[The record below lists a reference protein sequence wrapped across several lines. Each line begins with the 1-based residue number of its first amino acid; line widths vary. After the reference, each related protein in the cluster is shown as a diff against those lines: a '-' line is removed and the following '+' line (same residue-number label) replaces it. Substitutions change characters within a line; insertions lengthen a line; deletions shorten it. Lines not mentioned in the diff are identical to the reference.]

1 MQEIVDDSATPNKG
15 RLKNATRRI
24 LAPAGITIAL
34 LVVASAISLFV
45 RAPYLAS
52 FFGGDDW
59 DLLCEIGLYRCG
71 RQGLLAGWLSP
82 EGPHLMALWKA
93 FFHLEWLLFGLRVE
107 AFHVVI
113 ALVHACSAV
122 LLFGIAR
129 RWGVSAFGSIVMSLT
144 WAGAAFG
151 GWDNPTL
158 WLMCGMA
165 PMALCFLFLSLW
177 FAIDVDSPRRRDRW
191 WMASFLGLAML
202 TWSDMVLLAPVIMLQ
217 VALRLGPRET
227 LRRARRWIAA
237 WLVPVVLIGLPTAGF
252 VAIILQIASA
262 ARPADRFQDLG
273 PRRLVSRTSCQL
285 AVAMGSLTYGTVREP
300 DLANSDLFRTTRPAI
315 PDEALAPKFAIAGA
329 MVLALLLLRQHVQWG
344 YLANFVALSG
354 VFLFAANA
362 GGKGM
367 SFHDAIN
374 HGHYLYFA
382 CLLCCVSFGVLADG
396 LWMRYERCRIFI
408 VVIAVMLAP
417 LFLAHQRQVAVQ
429 AAAIHRLMFDVGRV
443 EFKQSR
449 EILERLSLAATQKG
463 AVVRFPDSPID
474 LQAPSHRYWP
484 IAAFYSLCFPA
495 GLPNLEVIDP
505 AEATTRDLEQA
516 VELLRG
522 QHAKYAV
529 RWASL
534 MVAYYPV
541 LKSLVWLNQV
551 VDAHH
556 PAVAIPNIEVT
567 LASASY
573 QLEELAELGIGATA
587 NELRFQRPT
596 ANDPPTLKREF
607 PAFYQILQKSN
618 QPEAKYLLAVI
629 FQEK

>member
-1 MQEIVDDSATPNKG
+1 MTEPPPNEG
-15 RLKNATRRI
+15 RLKVATGRS
-24 LAPAGITIAL
+24 LAPAVTVIAL
-34 LVVASAISLFV
+34 LVVTSAISLFV

-52 FFGGDDW
+52 FFAGDDW

-71 RQGLLAGWLSP
+71 RLGLLAGWLSP
-82 EGPHLMALWKA
+82 EGPHIMALWKA
-93 FFHLEWLLFGLRVE
+93 IFHLEWLLFGLRVE

-129 RWGVSAFGSIVMSLT
+129 RWGVGVFGSIVMSLN

-165 PMALCFLFLSLW
+165 PLALCFLFLSLW
-177 FAIDVDSPRRRDRW
+177 FAIDMDSPRRRDRW
-191 WMASFLGLAML
+191 WMAGFLGLAL
-202 TWSDMVLLAPVIMLQ
+202 ITWSDMVLLAPVLMLQ
-217 VALRLGPRET
+217 VALRLGPREVF
-227 LRRARRWIAA
+227 RRARHWFAA
-237 WLVPVVLIGLPTAGF
+237 WLVPVVLIGLPSAGF
-252 VAIILQIASA
+252 VAIILLIASA
-262 ARPADRFQDLG
+262 TRPADRFQDLG

-285 AVAMGSLTYGTVREP
+285 AVALGSLTYGTVRAPEVT
-300 DLANSDLFRTTRPAI
+300 NSKLFQRAQPFL
-315 PDEALAPKFAIAGA
+315 PDEALAPKFAMGGA
-329 MVLALLLLRQHVQWG
+329 MILALLLLRSAVQWRF
-344 YLANFVALSG
+344 LALFAALSG
-354 VFLFAANA
+354 IFLFAANA

-367 SFHDAIN
+367 SFHDAVN

-396 LWMRYERCRIFI
+396 LWARYDKFRILFVI
-408 VVIAVMLAP
+408 VAVMSLP
-417 LFLAHQRQVAVQ
+417 WFLTHQRHVAAQ

-443 EFKQSR
+443 EFEQSR
-449 EILERLSLAATQKG
+449 DILEQLSLAATQRG

-505 AEATTRDLEQA
+505 AEATTRELEQA
-516 VELLRG
+516 VELLRRQG
-522 QHAKYAV
+522 AKYAV
-529 RWASL
+529 RWATL
-534 MVAYYPV
+534 MGAYYPL
-541 LKSLVWLNQV
+541 LKSLVWLNQE
-551 VDAHH
+551 VDARH

-567 LASASY
+567 LASATY
-573 QLEELAELGIGATA
+573 QLEELAELGIGAA
-587 NELRFQRPT
+587 VSKLRFQRPT
-596 ANDPPTLKREF
+596 VNDPPTLKREF
-607 PAFYQILQKSN
+607 PAFYQMLQKSN
-618 QPEAKYLLAVI
+618 QPEARYLLAVV

>member
-1 MQEIVDDSATPNKG
+1 LKGATD
-15 RLKNATRRI
+15 RSLV
-24 LAPAGITIAL
+24 PAGTVIAL
-34 LVVASAISLFV
+34 LVAASAISLFV
-45 RAPYLAS
+45 RAPYSAC
-52 FFGGDDW
+52 FFAADDW

-71 RQGLLAGWLSP
+71 RLGLLAGWLSP
-82 EGPHLMALWKA
+82 EGPHIMALWKA
-93 FFHLEWLLFGLRVE
+93 CFHLEWLLFGLRVE

-129 RWGVSAFGSIVMSLT
+129 RWGVSVFGSIVMLLT
-144 WAGAAFG
+144 WAGAGFG

-165 PMALCFLFLSLW
+165 PLALCFLFRSLW

-191 WMASFLGLAML
+191 WMASFLGLAL
-202 TWSDMVLLAPVIMLQ
+202 ITWSDMVLLAPVLILQ
-217 VALRLGPRET
+217 VALRLGPHEK
-227 LRRARRWIAA
+227 LRRARHWIAA
-237 WLVPVVLIGLPTAGF
+237 WPVPVVLIGLPTAGF

-262 ARPADRFQDLG
+262 AQPADRFQDLG

-300 DLANSDLFRTTRPAI
+300 DLANSDLFRTTRPAM

-329 MVLALLLLRQHVQWG
+329 MVLALILLRQTVQWRF
-344 YLANFVALSG
+344 LAVFAALSG
-354 VFLFAANA
+354 IFLFAANA

-367 SFHDAIN
+367 SFHDAVN

-396 LWMRYERCRIFI
+396 LWMRYDKLRILFVI
-408 VVIAVMLAP
+408 VAAMVAP
-417 LFLAHQRQVAVQ
+417 LFLTHQRHVAAQ
-429 AAAIHRLMFDVGRV
+429 AAAIHRHLFDAGHV
-443 EFKQSR
+443 EFEQSR
-449 EILERLSLAATQKG
+449 EILGQLSRVGTQSG
-463 AVVRFPDSPID
+463 EIIPCPDAPID

-484 IAAFYSLCFPA
+484 IVAFYSLCFPA

-516 VELLRG
+516 VELLRRQG
-522 QHAKYAV
+522 AKYAV

-534 MVAYYPV
+534 MGAYFPL
-541 LKSLVWLNQV
+541 LKSLVWLNRE
-551 VDAHH
+551 VDARH

-587 NELRFQRPT
+587 SELRFQRPT

-607 PAFYQILQKSN
+607 PAFYQILQ
-618 QPEAKYLLAVI
+618 
-629 FQEK
+629 